1 MFFSS
6 QIILAEETIRL
17 SVARPVFNLKAI
29 EFGSFFAYF
38 HLFWHLKVIQPF
50 QKYAKTFYFRQA
62 FRQKKPFEDSPS
74 GFKIRF

>member
-1 MFFSS
+1 MS
-6 QIILAEETIRL
+6 LARL
-17 SVARPVFNLKAI
+17 VFNLKAI

-38 HLFWHLKVIQPF
+38 HLFRHLTVIQLF
-50 QKYAKTFYFRQA
+50 QKHAKTLYFRQA

>member
-1 MFFSS
+1 MS
-6 QIILAEETIRL
+6 L
-17 SVARPVFNLKAI
+17 ARPVFNLKAK
-29 EFGSFFAYF
+29 EFGAIFAYCHF
-38 HLFWHLKVIQPF
+38 FRHLKVIQLF